1 MVPAP
6 SSTGA
11 SSDASSTDAPPTGS
25 RSRDRALASL
35 LYRLDLHRRLAEQ
48 RSPLGT
54 ADGRLL
60 WLMSDRRPR
69 TLREISG
76 ALGLEQSTVNRQVN
90 AAIDAGLLRRF
101 AEAGRPARLIE
112 PTAAGIEAFENATA
126 LALGAYDDALA
137 TLGDESGAFLELL
150 DRFVGAYGE
159 AVRAE

>member
-69 TLREISG
+69 TLREISS

-150 DRFVGAYGE
+150 ERFVGAYGE